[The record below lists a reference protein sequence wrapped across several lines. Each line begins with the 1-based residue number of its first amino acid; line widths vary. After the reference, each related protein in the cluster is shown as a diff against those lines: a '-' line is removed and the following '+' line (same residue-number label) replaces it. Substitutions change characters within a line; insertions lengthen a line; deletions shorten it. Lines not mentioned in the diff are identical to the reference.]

1 MKMMGWSAMGLLL
14 VSIAGCDQVSAR
26 LKASFGDGKPNPELL
41 SPDRTKGGA
50 KGDPPSQPNTIQPTT
65 IQPPPVA
72 SNSNGG
78 LTPAEPPK
86 EERIGTA
93 ALRKQ
98 EPKPDHEVVR
108 SR

>member
-1 MKMMGWSAMGLLL
+1 MKAIASASMVLLL
-14 VSIAGCDQVSAR
+14 TSAAGCDQVSAR
-26 LKASFGDGKPNPELL
+26 LKASFGDGKPKPELL
-41 SPDRTKGGA
+41 SPDRS
-50 KGDPPSQPNTIQPTT
+50 KGDPPIQPTT

-72 SNSNGG
+72 GNSGAAA
-78 LTPAEPPK
+78 PPSEPPK

-98 EPKPDHEVVR
+98 EPKPDHEVIR

>member
-1 MKMMGWSAMGLLL
+1 MKMIGWCSMGLLL

-50 KGDPPSQPNTIQPTT
+50 KGAPPVQPTT

-72 SNSNGG
+72 SNPNSG

>member
-1 MKMMGWSAMGLLL
+1 MKIAAWASMGLLFT
-14 VSIAGCDQVSAR
+14 SAAGCDQVSAR
-26 LKASFGDGKPNPELL
+26 LKASFGDGKPKPELL
-41 SPDRTKGGA
+41 SPERS
-50 KGDPPSQPNTIQPTT
+50 KGDPPIQPTT

-72 SNSNGG
+72 GNSGVAA
-78 LTPAEPPK
+78 PSSEPPK

-98 EPKPDHEVVR
+98 EPKPDHEVIR

>member
-1 MKMMGWSAMGLLL
+1 MKILGRVALCLSLTAP
-14 VSIAGCDQVSAR
+14 AGCDQVSAR
-26 LKASFGDGKPNPELL
+26 LKASFGDGKPKPELL
-41 SPDRTKGGA
+41 SPDRS
-50 KGDPPSQPNTIQPTT
+50 KGDSPIQPTT

-72 SNSNGG
+72 GNSGASPP
-78 LTPAEPPK
+78 PAEPPK